1 MRKSLIPFFLILI
14 LAFGGGVSA
23 QGEHGEKLIKV
34 MYRSIKVVINGRLL
48 NTPAEPFLTE
58 EGHLMIPARAVGE
71 AIGCSVEWDPETNV
85 VYIINQ
91 VATDRQP
98 ASKPAPVYVEQLP
111 VLRNVG
117 PFFQLESRK
126 ITIASRPFNHGLVVE
141 LVETNNEK
149 KQDGLPG
156 HYGETVIELK
166 GKYSWLEGYLGVD
179 DETRNS
185 WGSYQLQV
193 FGDDLLMYESP
204 LVKPAQYP
212 VKIRVNVE
220 KVHRLTLVVRWMDG
234 GLGDYDRLW
243 AAFGDLQVY

>member
-141 LVETNNEK
+141 LTRPVDGKKEDETPGYQGEAVV
-149 KQDGLPG
+149 QLPG
-156 HYGETVIELK
+156 KH
-166 GKYSWLEGYLGVD
+166 SWLEGYLGVD

-185 WGSYQLQV
+185 RGSYRLQV
-193 FGDDLLMYESP
+193 FGDGSLIYESKP
-204 LVKPAQYP
+204 IKPAEYA

-220 KVHRLTLVVRWMDG
+220 TVRRLSFVVQWQDN
-234 GLGDYDRLW
+234 GLGEYDRLW
-243 AAFGDLQVY
+243 AALADLQVY